1 MTGPIKIFHWWFLI
15 LLKQVMVQGVSVSQ
29 DNVNHVIQYVHDHLI
44 AFENA
49 LSVSFIKLLE
59 NMSARVRI
67 YIYD

>member
-1 MTGPIKIFHWWFLI
+1 
-15 LLKQVMVQGVSVSQ
+15 MVQGVSVSQ